1 MRNKVG
7 GKKGKGLATRVTVTG
22 HTAYPSVD
30 PGRNAAGGVKYAIS
44 NLTTAAVPSYCVGT
58 AL

>member
-1 MRNKVG
+1 M
-7 GKKGKGLATRVTVTG
+7 GLATRVTVTG

-30 PGRNAAGGVKYAIS
+30 PGRNAAVGVKYAIS
-44 NLTTAAVPSYCVGT
+44 NLTTAAVPLYCVGT